1 MAVTKSKVTKKK
13 KVTKNLDKGAAYI
26 HASFNNTII
35 TITDNLVALE
45 KALLMLHNK
54 RLKSLLRAQK
64 NKVLNLL
71 KYM

>member
-35 TITDNLVALE
+35 TITDNAGNAVSWSSE
-45 KALLMLHNK
+45 TG
-54 RLKSLLRAQK
+54 RAH
-64 NKVLNLL
+64 V
-71 KYM
+71 